1 MKKVL
6 CFIMALV
13 MLISI
18 MSGLN
23 LSVLANTGN
32 GDNSSDIDYTET
44 LQETNSNLGVLNI
57 DEEKNVSVG
66 SEADSYLTF
75 TPNYDGYYLFNFSNF
90 TDDVNVSLFDGD
102 NQLKSEYFYVEYA
115 IFGYGSGVIGES
127 LTAGKTYKLV
137 LNGVYCDVDLCVNVT
152 KPDLSNI
159 SGIELTN
166 PDQQIV
172 QYQNG
177 WWKSGYENSY
187 YYSTYYILQNT
198 ELFIN
203 YSDGT
208 SSVINLG
215 EYEGDGALY
224 NGIPIYVFDNQ
235 TDDYEWTTESSNNI
249 ITFSYAGFSE
259 NINVTVVESPI
270 SRIEAST
277 SVKFIENSGGYLTYD
292 YQGPNFEECEYYCY
306 NTQNIPLTIT
316 AYYNDG
322 TSKTFDIRSGDEYDG
337 YYVDT
342 CSNQSSNNP
351 WCIGN
356 DNMEIEVSYLGKT
369 DTVKADMVSNP
380 IVDFD
385 IIQKPCAVSENV
397 EGTLISDYYSVVVY
411 YTDGTSEAMD
421 IAGFPISY
429 DNFEDSGDFTVD
441 YCVSSK
447 KYVFTVSISVNTNND
462 EYIVNNNDT
471 VTFNINGI
479 EKTTQF
485 LKEGETHTHIYTN
498 IVTAPTCT
506 EQGYTTYICLECG
519 YSYIDN
525 YVNPTGHY
533 FGTDDNSEF
542 CSICGIDNPNYE
554 PPIPPSN
561 PDDIVT
567 GVCGADG
574 YDVKY
579 SFDKANQSLKI
590 FGTGE
595 MKDYSSASKVPW
607 YKDRASIKTVKI
619 EDGVTKIGNN
629 AFADCN
635 SLTRINIS
643 DTVTS
648 IGKYA
653 FKNTALTSLVLPK
666 NIENLGYEI
675 LQGNT
680 GVTEITIPKTLKNA
694 DFQIVKDYPGPFG
707 GSAIKKAVLEKGLVS
722 IPGALFS
729 YCTELE
735 EVIIPDTVTSI
746 KVNSTSGAFMGCV
759 SLSKISLPDTITAI
773 GDYAFKNS
781 GLVNVTLPD
790 SITTMGEG
798 SFCNCQNLK
807 YIKLPNTRQN
817 ISKQMFYGCTSLES
831 ITLPD
836 TVKYIRESAF
846 ENSGLKSIKLTSN
859 VELIEA
865 NAFKG
870 SALESISFSGK
881 ETSIGNNAF
890 QNCDSLTSIA
900 IPDSVSTIGAYM
912 FQDCD
917 ALTDVKLG
925 TGITKIPSYAF
936 EHCDMLK
943 KIVIPYRV
951 TSIAEH
957 SFANC
962 VTLTEIRIPRAT
974 TSIDSTAFSYPEKM
988 TIKGVSG
995 TYAEAFANAQGIKFI
1010 NDEVKATAVSLN
1022 NTKLS
1027 LNNGQTAKLV
1037 MSVTPTVFT
1046 DEVTW
1051 KSTNTN
1057 IATVDNT
1064 GLVTAKGV
1072 GSATIKLTV
1081 GNVSASCSVT
1091 VLQLVTSISLNR
1103 TSLML
1108 NALDTFEL
1116 RATVYPADANNKNVA
1131 WSSSNES
1138 VATVDDNGVVT
1149 AHSKGNAVITVASQ
1163 DGSNISKSCNVTVS
1177 NNAYVVSDVS
1187 GLESPHNYLNNCSDF
1202 WIYTDKNAQNLE
1214 VTFDSR
1220 TNVEESFDY
1229 IYIYDSQ
1236 NNEIGKYTGTELA
1249 GKTVELSGNTVKI
1262 KLVSDNAGEEWGF
1275 KVTDVKAVE
1284 EQHHIHKWSN
1294 IVTEPTC
1301 TEGGYTTRACF
1312 ECGESYVDDYT
1323 SALGHSFTSYFNNYD
1338 ATCTSDGTKTARCDR
1353 CSATDTVI
1361 IPNSKLNH
1369 KYFGLIVSPTCT
1381 EGGYT
1386 KYTCSYCGNSYIGN
1400 YANAT
1405 GHNFLF
1411 NGANCLYCG
1420 CSNPNYTPVTQQPQP
1435 QTEPTAV
1442 QTNNITVTSTATVK
1456 KPKKTEISK
1465 LKSAKKAFAV
1475 TVKKATDINGYQ
1487 VEYSTDK
1494 KFKKGVKSANIK
1506 SNKTSTTVKNL
1517 KSKKTYYV
1525 RVRTYK
1531 SVKVNGKTTKVYSA
1545 WSKVKSVKTK

>member
-1 MKKVL
+1 
-6 CFIMALV
+6 MALV

-23 LSVLANTGN
+23 FSAFADDENVSAK
-32 GDNSSDIDYTET
+32 SSYNAS
-44 LQETNSNLGVLNI
+44 LKETNLNLGVLKTDEAKNI
-57 DEEKNVSVG
+57 SVDCDV
-66 SEADSYLTF
+66 EFYLTF
-75 TPNYDGYYLFNFSNF
+75 TPGSDGYYLFDFENV
-90 TDDVNVSLFDGD
+90 TADVNIGLFDGN
-102 NQLKSEYFYVEYA
+102 NQLKSDYIYVEYA
-115 IFGYGSGVIGES
+115 MFGAGSGQIGES
-127 LTAGKTYKLV
+127 LTAGNTYSV
-137 LNGVYCDVDLCVNVT
+137 VIRGEYRNVDLTVTVT
-152 KPDLSNI
+152 KLDISNI
-159 SGIELTN
+159 SSIEFTN
-166 PDQQIV
+166 PNQQIV

-187 YYSTYYILQNT
+187 YYSTYYILKNT

-215 EYEGDGALY
+215 KYEGNGSLY
-224 NGIPIYVFDNQ
+224 NGIPLYIYDNQ

-249 ITFSYAGFSE
+249 ITVYYAGFSE

-292 YQGPNFEECEYYCY
+292 YQGTNFEECEYYYY

-369 DTVKADMVSNP
+369 DTIKADMVSNP

-421 IAGFPISY
+421 IMGCPISY

-485 LKEGETHTHIYTN
+485 LKEGEETHTHIYTN

-506 EQGYTTYICLECG
+506 EQGYTTYICIECG

-542 CSICGIDNPNYE
+542 CLICGIDNPNYE

-607 YKDRASIKTVKI
+607 YKDRASIRTVKI

-648 IGKYA
+648 IGNYA
-653 FKNTALTSLVLPK
+653 FSNTGLSSLILPK
-666 NIENLGYEI
+666 NIINIGHHILKENTNVI
-675 LQGNT
+675 S
-680 GVTEITIPKTLKNA
+680 IAIPKTLETANA
-694 DFQIVKDYPGPFG
+694 TNNNLDYTADGPFA
-707 GSAIKKAVLEKGLVS
+707 GSNIQYATIESGMTTIPRGLFKGCKTLTSVVIPNTVEKINNFVF
-722 IPGALFS
+722 A
-729 YCTELE
+729 
-735 EVIIPDTVTSI
+735 DT
-746 KVNSTSGAFMGCV
+746 A
-759 SLSKISLPDTITAI
+759 SLAKIVLPDSVTEF
-773 GDYAFKNS
+773 GNSVFYNS

-790 SITTMGEG
+790 SITAMGEG

-817 ISKQMFYGCTSLES
+817 ISEQMFYGCTSLES

-870 SALESISFSGK
+870 SALESITFSGK

-900 IPDSVSTIGAYM
+900 IPDSVVTIGAYM
-912 FQDCD
+912 LQDCD
-917 ALTDVKLG
+917 ALTYVKLG
-925 TGITKIPSYAF
+925 TGITKIPSYSF
-936 EHCDMLK
+936 EHCDTLE

-995 TYAEAFANAQGIKFI
+995 TYAEAFANAQGIKFV
-1010 NDEVKATAVSLN
+1010 NEEVNATAVSLN
-1022 NTKLS
+1022 NTKFTV
-1027 LNNGQTAKLV
+1027 NNGQTAKLV
-1037 MSVTPTVFT
+1037 MSVTPTDFT

-1091 VLQLVTSISLNR
+1091 VLQPVTSISLNR

-1116 RATVYPADANNKNVA
+1116 RATVYPADANNKNVS

-1138 VATVDDNGVVT
+1138 VATVDDNGLVT

-1163 DGSNISKSCNVTVS
+1163 DGSNISKTCSVTVS
-1177 NNAYVVSDVS
+1177 NNVYIVSDVS
-1187 GLESPHNYLNNCSDF
+1187 GLESPHNYANDCSDF
-1202 WIYTDKNAQNLE
+1202 WIYTDKNAENLE

-1284 EQHHIHKWSN
+1284 EQQHIHKWSN

-1301 TEGGYTTRACF
+1301 TEKGYTTYTCADCK
-1312 ECGESYVDDYT
+1312 ESYIDNYT
-1323 SALGHSFTSYFNNYD
+1323 NALGHSFTSYFNNYD

-1353 CSATDTVI
+1353 CSATNTVI
-1361 IPNSKLNH
+1361 VPNSKLNH
-1369 KYFGLIVSPTCT
+1369 TYFGLIVSPTCT
-1381 EGGYT
+1381 ENGYT
-1386 KYTCSYCGNSYIGN
+1386 KYTCSLCGNSYIGN

-1420 CSNPNYTPVTQQPQP
+1420 CSNPNYTPVTQQSQP
-1435 QTEPTAV
+1435 QAEPIAV
-1442 QTNNITVTSTATVK
+1442 QTNNTTVTSTATVK

-1465 LKSAKKAFAV
+1465 LKSAKKAFTV
-1475 TVKKATDINGYQ
+1475 TVKKIKDINGYQ

-1494 KFKKGVKSANIK
+1494 KFKKGVKSSNIK
-1506 SNKTSTTVKNL
+1506 SNKTSATVKNL

>member
-1 MKKVL
+1 
-6 CFIMALV
+6 
-13 MLISI
+13 
-18 MSGLN
+18 
-23 LSVLANTGN
+23 
-32 GDNSSDIDYTET
+32 
-44 LQETNSNLGVLNI
+44 
-57 DEEKNVSVG
+57 
-66 SEADSYLTF
+66 
-75 TPNYDGYYLFNFSNF
+75 
-90 TDDVNVSLFDGD
+90 
-102 NQLKSEYFYVEYA
+102 
-115 IFGYGSGVIGES
+115 
-127 LTAGKTYKLV
+127 
-137 LNGVYCDVDLCVNVT
+137 
-152 KPDLSNI
+152 
-159 SGIELTN
+159 
-166 PDQQIV
+166 
-172 QYQNG
+172 
-177 WWKSGYENSY
+177 
-187 YYSTYYILQNT
+187 
-198 ELFIN
+198 
-203 YSDGT
+203 
-208 SSVINLG
+208 
-215 EYEGDGALY
+215 
-224 NGIPIYVFDNQ
+224 
-235 TDDYEWTTESSNNI
+235 
-249 ITFSYAGFSE
+249 
-259 NINVTVVESPI
+259 
-270 SRIEAST
+270 
-277 SVKFIENSGGYLTYD
+277 
-292 YQGPNFEECEYYCY
+292 
-306 NTQNIPLTIT
+306 
-316 AYYNDG
+316 
-322 TSKTFDIRSGDEYDG
+322 
-337 YYVDT
+337 
-342 CSNQSSNNP
+342 
-351 WCIGN
+351 
-356 DNMEIEVSYLGKT
+356 
-369 DTVKADMVSNP
+369 
-380 IVDFD
+380 
-385 IIQKPCAVSENV
+385 
-397 EGTLISDYYSVVVY
+397 
-411 YTDGTSEAMD
+411 
-421 IAGFPISY
+421 
-429 DNFEDSGDFTVD
+429 
-441 YCVSSK
+441 
-447 KYVFTVSISVNTNND
+447 
-462 EYIVNNNDT
+462 
-471 VTFNINGI
+471 
-479 EKTTQF
+479 
-485 LKEGETHTHIYTN
+485 
-498 IVTAPTCT
+498 
-506 EQGYTTYICLECG
+506 
-519 YSYIDN
+519 
-525 YVNPTGHY
+525 
-533 FGTDDNSEF
+533 
-542 CSICGIDNPNYE
+542 
-554 PPIPPSN
+554 
-561 PDDIVT
+561 
-567 GVCGADG
+567 
-574 YDVKY
+574 
-579 SFDKANQSLKI
+579 
-590 FGTGE
+590 
-595 MKDYSSASKVPW
+595 
-607 YKDRASIKTVKI
+607 
-619 EDGVTKIGNN
+619 
-629 AFADCN
+629 
-635 SLTRINIS
+635 
-643 DTVTS
+643 
-648 IGKYA
+648 
-653 FKNTALTSLVLPK
+653 
-666 NIENLGYEI
+666 
-675 LQGNT
+675 
-680 GVTEITIPKTLKNA
+680 
-694 DFQIVKDYPGPFG
+694 
-707 GSAIKKAVLEKGLVS
+707 
-722 IPGALFS
+722 
-729 YCTELE
+729 
-735 EVIIPDTVTSI
+735 
-746 KVNSTSGAFMGCV
+746 MGCV

-790 SITTMGEG
+790 SITLMGEG

-865 NAFKG
+865 SVFKG

-900 IPDSVSTIGAYM
+900 IPDSVVTIGAYM
-912 FQDCD
+912 LQDCD
-917 ALTDVKLG
+917 ALTYVKLG
-925 TGITKIPSYAF
+925 TGITKIPSYSF

-1022 NTKLS
+1022 NTKITV
-1027 LNNGQTAKLV
+1027 NNGQTAKLV
-1037 MSVTPTVFT
+1037 MSVTPTDFT

-1091 VLQLVTSISLNR
+1091 VLQPVTSISLNR

-1116 RATVYPADANNKNVA
+1116 RATVYPTDANNKNVA

-1163 DGSNISKSCNVTVS
+1163 DGSNISKTCSVTVS
-1177 NNAYVVSDVS
+1177 NNVYIVSDVS
-1187 GLESPHNYLNNCSDF
+1187 GLESPHNYANDCSDF
-1202 WIYTDKNAQNLE
+1202 WIYTDKNAENLD

-1262 KLVSDNAGEEWGF
+1262 KLVSDKAGEEWGF

-1284 EQHHIHKWSN
+1284 EQHIHKWSN

-1301 TEGGYTTRACF
+1301 TEGGYTTHACS

-1323 SALGHSFTSYFNNYD
+1323 SALGHSFTYYHNNND
-1338 ATCTSDGTKTARCDR
+1338 ATCTSDGTKTSRCDR

-1361 IPNSKLNH
+1361 IPNSKQNH

-1386 KYTCSYCGNSYIGN
+1386 KYTCSLCGNSYIGN

-1405 GHNFLF
+1405 GHNFVL
-1411 NGANCLYCG
+1411 NAANCLYCG
-1420 CSNPNYTPVTQQPQP
+1420 ISNPNYKPATQPTQPLPTQP
-1435 QTEPTAV
+1435 QTEPVTV
-1442 QTNNITVTSTATVK
+1442 QTNNTTATTATTVK
-1456 KPKKTEISK
+1456 KPKKTEIAK
-1465 LKSAKKAFAV
+1465 LKSAKKGFTV
-1475 TVKKATDINGYQ
+1475 TVKKVTNIKGYQ

-1506 SNKTSTTVKNL
+1506 SNKTSATVKNL
-1517 KSKKTYYV
+1517 KSKKTFYV